1 MNFQAILNIISLI
14 LKYITFVMIAP
25 CLCAIAVKEYD
36 SIFPFVSSLVLS
48 YILYRILRSEKTE
61 NSAFNNISRS
71 EALAASLFSWLL
83 FSIIAAIP
91 YLYYGLNFVDSIF
104 EAVSGV
110 TTTGATVLTDFS
122 NYPKTMFFW
131 RSFSQW
137 LGGMGIL
144 VLFIAIL
151 PSFAIA
157 GRQMFFAESPGASST
172 ESKLTPRIRQTA
184 IVLWTIYCVLTVIEI
199 VILSFMGMD
208 IFEAICNSLSCLSGG
223 GFSPSANS
231 IMKYAHPK
239 FFWTIAVFMFLS
251 GMNFALQYK
260 IYVKRNFKA
269 ILKDDEFKLYLAI
282 VFIFSVLIAIT
293 LTTHHIYDIKKSIES
308 AFFQVVSIITTT
320 GFVTVDYNEWNLRA
334 KLLLFLLM
342 FTGASIGSAS
352 GGVKL
357 LRIVFII
364 KYLKRQISKIYHPNG
379 VYPIKINKTIVS
391 EDNVKQMISFV
402 IFYYTIFV
410 ITAVL
415 MIYIEQNAIIGVSS
429 AIASL
434 GNVGPA
440 FGIVGPM
447 GNFSSIHTA
456 SKIIFIFNML
466 IGRLELIPFLAL
478 LHPDFWHWKQLKDF
492 QKNKSLV
499 CFTLF
504 S

>member
-1 MNFQAILNIISLI
+1 MNFQAIFNTISLI
-14 LKYITFVMIAP
+14 LKYISFVMLAP
-25 CLCAIAVKEYD
+25 CICAVFVKEYE
-36 SIFPFVSSLVLS
+36 SVFPFAAVAVLS
-48 YILYRILRSEKTE
+48 YILYRILKNGEDGNE
-61 NSAFNNISRS
+61 FNNINRS
-71 EALAASLFSWLL
+71 EALAAVLFAW
-83 FSIIAAIP
+83 IILSVISAIP
-91 YLYYGLNFVDSIF
+91 FLYYGLHPINALF

-122 NYPKTMFFW
+122 IYPKTMFFW

-184 IVLWTIYCVLTVIEI
+184 AALWGIYFILTVIEI
-199 VILSFMGMD
+199 SVLIYMGMPVFD
-208 IFEAICNSLSCLSGG
+208 AVCNSLSCLSGG
-223 GFSPSANS
+223 GFSPAAQS
-231 IMKYAHPK
+231 IMQYANPK

-251 GMNFALQYK
+251 GTNFSLQYK

-269 ILKDDEFKLYLAI
+269 ILKDDEFKLYSGVVLL
-282 VFIFSVLIAIT
+282 FTLLIAVT
-293 LTTHHIYDIKKSIES
+293 LTTHHIYDIKKAIEA

-320 GFVTVDYNEWNLRA
+320 GFVTVDYNEWNIRA
-334 KLLLFLLM
+334 KLLLFILM

-357 LRIVFII
+357 LRIVFIF

-379 VYPIKINKTIVS
+379 VYPIKINKTVVS
-391 EDNVKQMISFV
+391 EDNVRQMVSFV

-410 ITAVL
+410 ITAGV
-415 MIYIEQNAIIGVSS
+415 MVYIEQNAVIGVSS

-440 FGIVGPM
+440 FGIAGPM
-447 GNFSSIHTA
+447 GNFSSLNDI
-456 SKIIFIFNML
+456 SKIIFIFNMI

-478 LHPDFWHWKQLKDF
+478 LHPDFWSIKKGNNLR
-492 QKNKSLV
+492 KN
-499 CFTLF
+499 
-504 S
+504 

>member
-1 MNFQAILNIISLI
+1 MNFQSIFSTISLI
-14 LKYITFVMIAP
+14 LKYISFVMLIP
-25 CLCAIAVKEYD
+25 CMCAVVVKEYP
-36 SIFPFVSSLVLS
+36 SVFPFAMVAILAFVLHK
-48 YILYRILRSEKTE
+48 ILKNGEEGSE
-61 NSAFNNISRS
+61 FNNINRS
-71 EALAASLFSWLL
+71 EALAAALFAW
-83 FSIIAAIP
+83 IILSVISAIP
-91 YLYYGLNFVDSIF
+91 FLYYGLKPIDALF

-122 NYPKTMFFW
+122 IYPKTMFFW

-184 IVLWTIYCVLTVIEI
+184 ATLWGIYFVLTLIEAI
-199 VILSFMGMD
+199 ILIYMGMPVFD
-208 IFEAICNSLSCLSGG
+208 AICNSMSCLSGG
-223 GFSPSANS
+223 GFSPAAES
-231 IMKYAHPK
+231 IMHYAQPK

-251 GMNFALQYK
+251 GMNFSLQYK
-260 IYVKRNFKA
+260 IYIKRNFKA
-269 ILKDDEFKLYLAI
+269 IFKDDEFKLYMGVVILFTI
-282 VFIFSVLIAIT
+282 LIAIT
-293 LTTHHIYDIKKSIES
+293 LTTHNIYDLKKSTEA

-320 GFVTVDYNEWNLRA
+320 GFVTVDYNEWNIRA
-334 KLLLFLLM
+334 KLLLFILM

-410 ITAVL
+410 ITAVII
-415 MIYIEQNAIIGVSS
+415 IYTEQNALIGVSCS
-429 AIASL
+429 IASL

-440 FGIVGPM
+440 FGIAGPM
-447 GNFSSIHTA
+447 GNYA
-456 SKIIFIFNML
+456 SMHFITKLIFIFNML

-478 LHPDFWHWKQLKDF
+478 LHPDFWNLKKERTF
-492 QKNKSLV
+492 EKNKIICAKRKNLV
-499 CFTLF
+499 
-504 S
+504 